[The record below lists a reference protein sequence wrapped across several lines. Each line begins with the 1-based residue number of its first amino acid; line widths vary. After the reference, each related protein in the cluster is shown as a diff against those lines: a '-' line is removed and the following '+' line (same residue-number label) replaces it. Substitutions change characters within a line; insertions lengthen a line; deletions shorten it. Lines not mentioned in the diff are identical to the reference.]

1 MSVHEIIDDLNTRD
15 ALELAERIAKT
26 HGVAL
31 DDMLGRCR
39 RRPLSRAR
47 HELWARLY
55 EEAIPTFA
63 ALGRVFERDHT
74 TIRDGV
80 RQHAARQSLGNSVT
94 TPLPD
99 GGSPERTDACAPPR

>member
-1 MSVHEIIDDLNTRD
+1 MSVLEIIDDLNTRD
-15 ALELAERIAKT
+15 SLGKLERIAKT

-31 DDMLGRCR
+31 EDMLGRCR

-47 HELWARLY
+47 HELWASLY

-80 RQHAARQSLGNSVT
+80 RQHAARQRAGNSLST
-94 TPLPD
+94 SLPN
-99 GGSPERTDACAPPR
+99 GGSPERTSPCAPPR

>member
-1 MSVHEIIDDLNTRD
+1 MSVREIIDDLNTRD
-15 ALELAERIAKT
+15 ALELAEQIAKT
-26 HGVAL
+26 HGVSL

-39 RRPLSRAR
+39 RRPLSHAR

-80 RQHAARQSLGNSVT
+80 RQHAARQRAGNSPTTSLGG
-94 TPLPD
+94 

>member
-1 MSVHEIIDDLNTRD
+1 MSVREIIDDLNTRD

-63 ALGRVFERDHT
+63 ALGRVFDRDHT

-80 RQHAARQSLGNSVT
+80 RHHAARQSLGNSPT